1 MPSLENFI
9 FSRCFSHCLY
19 FKSSISISLPSHL
32 RDSDIYI
39 YLLCSRYSVG
49 TLKANRPELSP
60 GSSPWTTHT
69 LNFLFYICWFLFI
82 KTPWFRLGIMLN
94 SSLSIWPISIQGSGS
109 ISHSGW
115 LLIVSPST
123 TALIQVLSRS
133 LFVSLP
139 PVFYLFNPSS
149 PQSPGLFLMPGFN
162 HVTPWCKSLS
172 MTHYHL

>member
-9 FSRCFSHCLY
+9 FSRCFSHYLY

-39 YLLCSRYSVG
+39 YLLCSRYS
-49 TLKANRPELSP
+49 TEILKATRPELSP

-94 SSLSIWPISIQGSGS
+94 SSLSIWPISIQCSGS

-115 LLIVSPST
+115 APYW
-123 TALIQVLSRS
+123 
-133 LFVSLP
+133 VSLHHCP
-139 PVFYLFNPSS
+139 NPGPEQRLVCLLASCLTS
-149 PQSPGLFLMPGFN
+149 IQSIFLTVSGA
-162 HVTPWCKSLS
+162 VSYTGI
-172 MTHYHL
+172 